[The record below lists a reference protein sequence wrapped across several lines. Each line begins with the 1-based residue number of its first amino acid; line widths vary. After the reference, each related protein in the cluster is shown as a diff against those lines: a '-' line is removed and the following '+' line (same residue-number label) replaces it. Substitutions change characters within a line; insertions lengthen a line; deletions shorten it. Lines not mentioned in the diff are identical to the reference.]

1 MDRRGR
7 EEDYTEGLGG
17 ISIPSA
23 EDIVVQFVQGNPNA
37 SLEDIASLI
46 QSTGADL
53 GKVANTFGIPMAEAQ
68 RAFDTAISS
77 PQFSGLSAGPTRAEV
92 MQAQAGGN
100 RTITNPATGQTMQ
113 VLANDPRLSGLSDQ
127 ALIDTVFQTNIPEDM
142 KKQKLVQNTESSASN
157 EPAEQITG
165 LDKVANF
172 IAEGNKT
179 DEQIYREM
187 VKNDVPIEQIAE
199 RISYPIDEAT
209 TRFTRAQEMAQ
220 IEDIVAGGLEQ
231 AKIDFPNGIPDNLL
245 RRYATET
252 NQPIEQIATNMD
264 SFGVSVDDMA
274 RATGIPLAE
283 VQAAYN
289 RAKGGAITGGTGNT
303 VAGNEVAGG
312 TGAGVSSGTGSVA
325 SSTAVGGRAGA
336 GGQTGL
342 AGSERA
348 LAGGVTAAAQA
359 IESGA
364 GQARADILGGTQIAR
379 QDLTQGAQ
387 EAGGLIQ
394 SGTGLGLEA
403 LGTGLGAARRDIMGG
418 AQAGLG
424 ALYQGLGGARTDL
437 QAAQQAANQ
446 QYGQGLGDVTAAR
459 DLASQQV
466 GQAFGQAGQM
476 FDPYRQAGTAA
487 LQQQAALSGALGQE
501 AFNQAF
507 QASPQQQ
514 FLREQGERAAL
525 RTAAARGGLSGGNVM
540 KELSRFNTGLASQD
554 LQNQIA
560 NLQQL
565 GSQGL
570 GASGSA
576 AQYTAQGGAAQADL
590 QTQAA
595 QQLAAQRAQIAQ
607 SQLGT
612 GQQLAGLG
620 TLAGQQGLSTLTG
633 AGQQLGNLGVTGGTL
648 GMQTLTGAGSQLA
661 DIASGRS
668 LAQSQLA
675 SQAGRQ
681 LGDVSLTGGMT
692 VGDYLYGTG
701 GALSANRMQAGRDIA
716 GNITNQINALAQYQG
731 DQGTLMSDLIG
742 QQANILAGIQGGA
755 GTGMSNMIGGT
766 AGQLAGV
773 ATGTGTAYNPTG
785 VGGTSQVTGIIPSMG
800 EAVGAGIAA
809 AGLAS
814 DVRLKENI
822 KRVGTTPSGHG
833 WYNWD
838 WNKIGLSIVKDQPS
852 YGVLAQEVSEKDPSA
867 VIIGDD
873 GYFRVDYSKV

>member
-1 MDRRGR
+1 MARQDR

-23 EDIVVQFVQGNPNA
+23 EEMVVQFVQANPNA
-37 SLEDIASLI
+37 DHNQIATLI
-46 QSTGADL
+46 QQTGADL
-53 GKVANTFGIPMAEAQ
+53 DSVADTLGVPRSVANEAFAVALGRQTEPLPPAQ
-68 RAFDTAISS
+68 RSANQAVAEE
-77 PQFSGLSAGPTRAEV
+77 LS
-92 MQAQAGGN
+92 
-100 RTITNPATGQTMQ
+100 
-113 VLANDPRLSGLSDQ
+113 
-127 ALIDTVFQTNIPEDM
+127 
-142 KKQKLVQNTESSASN
+142 
-157 EPAEQITG
+157 G
-165 LDKVANF
+165 LDKVADF
-172 IAEGNKT
+172 IASGEAKT
-179 DEQIYREM
+179 DQEIYREM
-187 VKNDVPIEQIAE
+187 VKNDVPLEQIAA
-199 RISYPIDEAT
+199 RINYPIDEAT
-209 TRFTRAQEMAQ
+209 VRFTRAQELAQ
-220 IEDIVAGGLEQ
+220 IEDIVAGGLEK
-231 AKIDFPNGIPDNLL
+231 AKKDFPNGIPDNLL
-245 RRYATET
+245 KRYAMET
-252 NQPIEQIATNMD
+252 NQSIEQIATNMD
-264 SFGVSVDDMA
+264 NFGVSVDDMA

-289 RAKGGAITGGTGNT
+289 RAKGGAITGGTGNI
-303 VAGNEVAGG
+303 VAGSEVAGG

-342 AGSERA
+342 AGAERA

-364 GQARADILGGTQIAR
+364 GQARADLLGGTQIAR

-403 LGTGLGAARRDIMGG
+403 LGTGLGAARRDILGG

-446 QYGQGLGDVTAAR
+446 QYGAGIGDITAAR

-507 QASPQQQ
+507 QNSPQQQ

-525 RTAAARGGLSGGNVM
+525 RTAAARGGVGGGNVM

-576 AQYTAQGGAAQADL
+576 AQFAAQGGAAQADL

-595 QQLAAQRAQIAQ
+595 QQLAALRGQIGQ

-648 GMQTLTGAGSQLA
+648 GMQALTGAGSQLA
-661 DIASGRS
+661 DIASGRA

-675 SQAGRQ
+675 SQAGRG
-681 LGDVSLTGGMT
+681 LGDISMTGGMA

-701 GALSANRMQAGRDIA
+701 GALAQNRMQAGRDIA
-716 GNITNQINALAQYQG
+716 NNITNQINALAQYQG
-731 DQGTLMSDLIG
+731 DQGIGMADLIG
-742 QQANILAGIQGGA
+742 QQANILAGIQGNA
-755 GTGMSNMIGGT
+755 GLGMSNMIGTT
-766 AGQLAGV
+766 AGQLAGI

-785 VGGTSQVTGIIPSMG
+785 LPNTTQVDGIVNTLGRTLSGFTTGASAAPVSSSIPS
-800 EAVGAGIAA
+800 
-809 AGLAS
+809 
-814 DVRLKENI
+814 
-822 KRVGTTPSGHG
+822 
-833 WYNWD
+833 
-838 WNKIGLSIVKDQPS
+838 
-852 YGVLAQEVSEKDPSA
+852 
-867 VIIGDD
+867 
-873 GYFRVDYSKV
+873 

>member
-1 MDRRGR
+1 MARQDDERAMAEALSGV
-7 EEDYTEGLGG
+7 GG
-17 ISIPSA
+17 NIPSA
-23 EDIVVQFVQGNPNA
+23 EDTVVQFVQGNPNA
-37 SLEDIASLI
+37 SLEDIAAMI
-46 QSTGADL
+46 QSTGANL
-53 GKVANTFGIPMAEAQ
+53 GSVANTLGVPMAEAQ

-113 VLANDPRLSGLSDQ
+113 VLANDPRLSGLSGQ

-142 KKQKLVQNTESSASN
+142 KKQKLVQNTESSASKK
-157 EPAEQITG
+157 TG
-165 LDKVANF
+165 LDNVIEYINSGKAT
-172 IAEGNKT
+172 T
-179 DEQIYREM
+179 DQDVYREM
-187 VKNDVPIEQIAE
+187 TKQGVGVEQVAQSLGVPM
-199 RISYPIDEAT
+199 DEAT
-209 TRFTRAQEMAQ
+209 TRYTRAQEMVD
-220 IEDIVAGGLEQ
+220 IENIVAGGLEQ

-245 RRYATET
+245 KRYASET
-252 NQPIEQIATNMD
+252 NQSLEQIATNMD
-264 SFGVSVDDMA
+264 NFGVSSDDMS

-283 VQAAYN
+283 VQSAYN
-289 RAKGGAITGGTGNT
+289 RAKDGAVTGGDGVMGDMMYRGSTGGT
-303 VAGNEVAGG
+303 VAGTEVAGG

-325 SSTAVGGRAGA
+325 SPTAVAGRAGA

-342 AGSERA
+342 AGAERA

-364 GQARADILGGTQIAR
+364 GQARADLLGGTQIAR

-403 LGTGLGAARRDIMGG
+403 LGTGLGAARQDIMGG

-437 QAAQQAANQ
+437 EAAQQAANQ
-446 QYGQGLGDVTAAR
+446 QYGAGLGDITQAR
-459 DLASQQV
+459 DTASQQV

-525 RTAAARGGLSGGNVM
+525 RTAAARGGVGGGNVM

-576 AQYTAQGGAAQADL
+576 AQFAAQGGMAQSDL

-595 QQLAAQRAQIAQ
+595 QQLAGLRGQIGQ

-620 TLAGQQGLSTLTG
+620 TLAGQQGLNTLTG

-675 SQAGRQ
+675 SQAGRG
-681 LGDVSLTGGMT
+681 LGDISMTGGMT

-701 GALSANRMQAGRDIA
+701 GALAQNRMQAGRDIA

-731 DQGTLMSDLIG
+731 NQGIGMSDLIG

-755 GTGMSNMIGGT
+755 GAGMSGMIGGT

-773 ATGTGTAYNPTG
+773 ATGTGAAYNPNSTG
-785 VGGTSQVTGIIPSMG
+785 QTSQVKGSVNAAG
-800 EAVGAGIAA
+800 EA
-809 AGLAS
+809 
-814 DVRLKENI
+814 
-822 KRVGTTPSGHG
+822 
-833 WYNWD
+833 
-838 WNKIGLSIVKDQPS
+838 IGSVLSIM
-852 YGVLAQEVSEKDPSA
+852 
-867 VIIGDD
+867 
-873 GYFRVDYSKV
+873 

>member
-1 MDRRGR
+1 MARQDDERAMA
-7 EEDYTEGLGG
+7 EALSG
-17 ISIPSA
+17 IGVNNPSA
-23 EDIVVQFVQGNPNA
+23 EDTVVQFVQNNPNA

-46 QSTGADL
+46 QSTGANL
-53 GKVANTFGIPMAEAQ
+53 GSVANTLGVPIAEAQ
-68 RAFDTAISS
+68 RAFDTTTASK
-77 PQFSGLSAGPTRAEV
+77 QFSGLSAGPTRAEV

-100 RTITNPATGQTMQ
+100 KTITNPATGETIQ
-113 VLANDPRLSGLSDQ
+113 VLANDPRLAGLSGQ
-127 ALIDTVFQTNIPEDM
+127 ALIDTVFQTNIPEEI
-142 KKQKLVQNTESSASN
+142 KRQRLVQTTEGSAS
-157 EPAEQITG
+157 EKTG
-165 LDKVANF
+165 LDNVIDYINSGQAT
-172 IAEGNKT
+172 T
-179 DEQIYREM
+179 DQDVYREM
-187 VKNDVPIEQIAE
+187 TKQGVGVEQVAQSLGVPM
-199 RISYPIDEAT
+199 DEAT
-209 TRFTRAQEMAQ
+209 TRYTRAQEMVD
-220 IEDIVAGGLEQ
+220 IENIVAGGLEQ
-231 AKIDFPNGIPDNLL
+231 AKKDFPNGIPDNLL
-245 RRYATET
+245 KRYASET
-252 NQPIEQIATNMD
+252 NQSLEQIATNMD
-264 SFGVSVDDMA
+264 NFGVSSDDMA

-283 VQAAYN
+283 VQSAYN
-289 RAKGGAITGGTGNT
+289 RAKAGAGAVTGGTGGT
-303 VAGNEVAGG
+303 VAGTEVAGG

-325 SSTAVGGRAGA
+325 SSTAAGGRAGS

-342 AGSERA
+342 AGAERA

-364 GQARADILGGTQIAR
+364 GQARQDILGGTQIAR

-437 QAAQQAANQ
+437 QTAQQQAAQ
-446 QYGQGLGDVTAAR
+446 QYGQGLGDITAAR

-476 FDPYRQAGTAA
+476 FDPYRQVGTAA

-514 FLREQGERAAL
+514 FLREQGEQAAL
-525 RTAAARGGLSGGNVM
+525 RTAAARGGLGGGNVM

-560 NLQQL
+560 NLQQI

-633 AGQQLGNLGVTGGTL
+633 AGQQLGNLGVTGGTQGL
-648 GMQTLTGAGSQLA
+648 QTLTGAGSQLA

-701 GALSANRMQAGRDIA
+701 GALAQNRMQAGRDIA
-716 GNITNQINALAQYQG
+716 SNITNQINALAQYQG
-731 DQGTLMSDLIG
+731 DQGVGMSDLIG

-755 GTGMSNMIGGT
+755 GAGMSNMIGGT

-773 ATGTGTAYNPTG
+773 ATGTGAAYRPTG
-785 VGGTSQVTGIIPSMG
+785 TGQTSQVSGMVNDFGRTMS
-800 EAVGAGIAA
+800 
-809 AGLAS
+809 GLAT
-814 DVRLKENI
+814 
-822 KRVGTTPSGHG
+822 GG
-833 WYNWD
+833 
-838 WNKIGLSIVKDQPS
+838 
-852 YGVLAQEVSEKDPSA
+852 AA
-867 VIIGDD
+867 
-873 GYFRVDYSKV
+873 